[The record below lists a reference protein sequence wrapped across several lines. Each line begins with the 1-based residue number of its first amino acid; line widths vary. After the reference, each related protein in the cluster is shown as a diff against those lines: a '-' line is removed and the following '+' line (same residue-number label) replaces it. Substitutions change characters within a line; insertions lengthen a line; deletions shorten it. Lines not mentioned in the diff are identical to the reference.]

1 MAVNDLIAQGVR
13 PMQIESPLNMMAK
26 MQALR
31 EAEQQNQMFQQK
43 QQDYLREQQ
52 LQNALRGRLS
62 GGGVNIDNAHELLQY
77 GAPGRQVYDALHKG
91 NKEQADVKN
100 INSQITS
107 RTSEDDKR
115 KVETL
120 DKHLEIFRAIVPPKQ
135 AAASPEG
142 VTALVHSMYAHPVL
156 GPMAAQTGTEEQA
169 VQRNLTLWNKDPV
182 AWEAS
187 MSGLNGQGLLDT
199 MKGTRQN
206 NNTGGAIVGQTVDFA
221 GRVVP
226 GSQVSTP
233 TTVSPDAKLRSQDAA
248 AARAQS
254 AAQHADA
261 QSKPTLSS
269 VIDPGDPSRELRI
282 DANVYKQGTS
292 IGAPGVYGHTIK
304 EPVPG
309 VTLPAK
315 EIQKREAML
324 PKATQA
330 VKTFETTTDTLIS
343 DLEKLKA
350 HKGLDSITGIAA
362 GRLPGITSE
371 GRAAEALLAKILA
384 KGGFSELS
392 SMRAASPTGGA
403 LGNVSDTEGKYLR
416 SAFAALDR
424 TQDSKDVRKNI
435 DEALK
440 ALRTAKANTREAF
453 DMTYEYR
460 SGQPAKPAAATP
472 TTPPPPPGF
481 KPD

>member
-43 QQDYLREQQ
+43 QQDYQREQQ

-77 GAPGRQVYDALHKG
+77 GGPGRQVYESILKGHKDTR
-91 NKEQADVKN
+91 EADN
-100 INSQITS
+100 IKSQIDS
-107 RTSEDDKR
+107 R
-115 KVETL
+115 KVTDDEVKAKTL

-233 TTVSPDAKLRSQDAA
+233 TTVSPDARLRSQDAA

-254 AAQHADA
+254 ATQHKDNMESVQYQLTDAGLVALPKKTPLGGPITGTPVTSSNGQPLTKPLANVPPVVATKVMANAQNLEKAKTALALVNGIDTKGMKGDTDA
-261 QSKPTLSS
+261 TGWKGFLPDALLQRYYPQGVDARS
-269 VIDPGDPSRELRI
+269 VIADLGSMEVHTRSGAAVTASEWPRLAPFIPKDKDSPDTVKKKLARFVQIYEDEQNAFAQMYSKDTG
-282 DANVYKQGTS
+282 YKDVATPKS
-292 IGAPGVYGHTIK
+292 GAPR
-304 EPVPG
+304 VPG
-309 VTLPAK
+309 RK
-315 EIQKREAML
+315 
-324 PKATQA
+324 
-330 VKTFETTTDTLIS
+330 
-343 DLEKLKA
+343 
-350 HKGLDSITGIAA
+350 DSG
-362 GRLPGITSE
+362 
-371 GRAAEALLAKILA
+371 
-384 KGGFSELS
+384 
-392 SMRAASPTGGA
+392 
-403 LGNVSDTEGKYLR
+403 V
-416 SAFAALDR
+416 
-424 TQDSKDVRKNI
+424 V
-435 DEALK
+435 
-440 ALRTAKANTREAF
+440 
-453 DMTYEYR
+453 
-460 SGQPAKPAAATP
+460 KPADPNAVD
-472 TTPPPPPGF
+472 TTNPLLR
-481 KPD
+481 